1 MTGMGMT
8 QLPTPDISAGRQS
21 SSPADSRSDRKRED
35 SSRFDDV
42 ARQQQKRLDAKADV
56 RRQDRA
62 DARRENLADA
72 GHQTDSAKARGAGDD
87 QTARA
92 EQGSVPK
99 PEQATGEVDASKTS
113 DDTDDEARIPPP
125 DFAAMSFA
133 MPAESESQA
142 PHVLPS
148 LQSAGL
154 QPGNPGMPGLPA
166 SGLPGL
172 ALMAEGSSSGALAS
186 RELFISLQKTASGK
200 SLPAD
205 GNFMELLKTPTA
217 ERQAGGAEL
226 SALTPASPPALRGAE
241 PTLMRGYT
249 TSVEVPVGA
258 ADWGE
263 KVMGKLTWLTAAQ
276 MTVAEIHVTPPEL
289 GPLDVR
295 VQVQNDQAT
304 VTVHASTPAVRDQL
318 EAQSQRLRDMLAEQG
333 FNLQGFDVT
342 DSGTREQSAESQRQ
356 FAGNGNGAE
365 PGDEDSGM
373 EAMAQLDLSWKGEVD
388 LYV

>member
-8 QLPTPDISAGRQS
+8 QLPTPDISAGRQTS
-21 SSPADSRSDRKRED
+21 APADNQSDRKRED
-35 SSRFDDV
+35 GSRFDDV
-42 ARQQQKRLDAKADV
+42 ARQQQKRLDAKADA

-62 DARRENLADA
+62 DVRSDNLADA
-72 GHQTDSAKARGAGDD
+72 RQQTDSTEARSAGDD
-87 QTARA
+87 QAARA
-92 EQGSVPK
+92 EQERARK
-99 PEQATGEVDASKTS
+99 PEQATAEVDASSAS
-113 DDTDDEARIPPP
+113 DDMDAEARIPPP
-125 DFAAMSFA
+125 DFATMSFE
-133 MPAESESQA
+133 MPAESGLT
-142 PHVLPS
+142 PHIQPS
-148 LQSAGL
+148 LQSVGL
-154 QPGNPGMPGLPA
+154 QSGNAGMPGQLVA
-166 SGLPGL
+166 GLPGQAL
-172 ALMAEGSSSGALAS
+172 AAEGSSSLSRAS

-205 GNFMELLKTPTA
+205 GNFMELLKASTA
-217 ERQAGGAEL
+217 ERPAGGVEL
-226 SALTPASPPALRGAE
+226 AALTPASQTALRGAE
-241 PTLMRGYT
+241 PALMRGYT

-356 FAGNGNGAE
+356 FAGNGNGPE
-365 PGDEDSGM
+365 PGDEDGGM
-373 EAMAQLDLSWKGEVD
+373 EAMTHLDLSWKGEVD